1 MSTLQ
6 CLSSGSTQAG
16 AAEGRQVC
24 KQIINRQRGKGAGE
38 RADEQREVKNSACEM
53 LSRGSAVYSEPE
65 EASSVGHLC
74 RRPSLRGKKSG
85 WVGRKAHAKGTQ
97 DVPRKEVW

>member
-1 MSTLQ
+1 MARALGKEQTS
-6 CLSSGSTQAG
+6 
-16 AAEGRQVC
+16 
-24 KQIINRQRGKGAGE
+24 RGE
-38 RADEQREVKNSACEM
+38 EVKNSACEM

-74 RRPSLRGKKSG
+74 RRPSLRGEESG
-85 WVGRKAHAKGTQ
+85 WIGRKAHAKGTQ

>member
-24 KQIINRQRGKGAGE
+24 KQIINRQRGKGAGK
-38 RADEQREVKNSACEM
+38 RADEQR
-53 LSRGSAVYSEPE
+53 RGSEK
-65 EASSVGHLC
+65 L
-74 RRPSLRGKKSG
+74 SLRDAEQ
-85 WVGRKAHAKGTQ
+85 RKRCLQ
-97 DVPRKEVW
+97 